1 MITKLLYRALWAVRK
16 AKHAKLIYDIT
27 EWYPALSSLNQIGWK
42 KYFKTP
48 LMFLAKIWTGF
59 KVDAF
64 IFGEYYKSSL
74 FRLLFP
80 YKPALTLPYY
90 PCLRYFTPPTA
101 EYQSYFTTCRI
112 LYTGALTAEKGWLNT
127 IEVIKLTQQE
137 LPHIRIILDVIS
149 NDTPYVSDNSIEIN
163 HLAHMPF
170 RIFCKRLAL
179 YDIFMDLRQT
189 DSQNNKSLPI
199 KLFYYMAYGH
209 PVIYTDMRGIRKG
222 VPEIEQFGC
231 LVSNVF
237 EASKALCSY
246 LQKPSLYAKH
256 CQKAMELSVTKYNWD
271 SVKDEFT
278 GFVASVCD

>member
-90 PCLRYFTPPTA
+90 PCLRYFTPPR
-101 EYQSYFTTCRI
+101 QNINLI
-112 LYTGALTAEKGWLNT
+112 LQHAGYSTLG
-127 IEVIKLTQQE
+127 
-137 LPHIRIILDVIS
+137 HS
-149 NDTPYVSDNSIEIN
+149 
-163 HLAHMPF
+163 
-170 RIFCKRLAL
+170 
-179 YDIFMDLRQT
+179 LR
-189 DSQNNKSLPI
+189 K
-199 KLFYYMAYGH
+199 KVG
-209 PVIYTDMRGIRKG
+209 
-222 VPEIEQFGC
+222 
-231 LVSNVF
+231 
-237 EASKALCSY
+237 
-246 LQKPSLYAKH
+246 
-256 CQKAMELSVTKYNWD
+256 
-271 SVKDEFT
+271 
-278 GFVASVCD
+278 